1 MRTVDIVIRLKANHQ
16 EMKLEIGK
24 SNNYSMFY
32 TILENAIA
40 SHSADIVHK
49 GDYFRYDQHLLPKD
63 NNEFDTYVL
72 FRDITLNDTDD
83 DKLIWSAL
91 TKQVQTMKY
100 PEVHE
105 KNAHHQLIEL
115 SSTENVNTVI
125 DTENTIGEDYEEVL
139 VRISGTREELEF
151 DPASTEANKILYDRL
166 AKLIYNKEA
175 EIMYKGPALVFEDNR
190 DLFISPDDFSVYVLF
205 RSGRDYNYESKE
217 LLWSNLANDLKT
229 LSSITLY
236 KSSEHYQVVLLTHNI

>member
-1 MRTVDIVIRLKANHQ
+1 MRTVDIVIRLKNHNQ
-16 EMKLEIGK
+16 EVELEIGNT
-24 SNNYSMFY
+24 NNYNAFY
-32 TILENAIA
+32 STLQKAVA

-49 GDYFRYDQHLLPKD
+49 GDYFRYDQDLLPKD
-63 NNEFDTYVL
+63 NNEFCTYVL

-83 DKLIWSAL
+83 DTLLWNAL
-91 TKQVQTMKY
+91 NEQAQVMKY
-100 PEVHE
+100 PEVRE

-115 SSTENVNTVI
+115 SSTENTDIVI
-125 DTENTIGEDYEEVL
+125 DTENTVEDFEEVL

-151 DPASTEANKILYDRL
+151 DTSGTEANKILYDRL

-175 EIMYKGPALVFEDNR
+175 EIMYKGPLLVFEENR

-205 RSGRDYNYESKE
+205 RSRRDYNYENKE
-217 LLWSNLANDLKT
+217 QLWSNLANDLKV

-236 KSSEHYQVVLLTHNI
+236 KSSEHYQVVLFTHDS